1 MDSSSAD
8 QNVRQRPP
16 ARHHDR
22 RRYQRVMVNLLG
34 RFMLEDRRE
43 YPCQTQNISPGSLAI
58 LTPVVGRVG
67 ERVVAYVDH
76 IGRIEGK
83 IVRTFDGGFAMS
95 INATARKKDK
105 LAAKLT
111 WLANRH
117 ELNLPEDRR
126 HDRVTPK
133 TPTALVTLPDGREY
147 RGRIVDVSLTGL
159 ALNLE
164 VKPPIGSPVGVGKIR
179 ARVVR
184 HFEEGIAVEFVTQQT
199 VASLEQNL

>member
-1 MDSSSAD
+1 MDSSTD
-8 QNVRQRPP
+8 QNVRQRSP

-67 ERVVAYVDH
+67 ERIVAYVDH

-133 TPTALVTLPDGREY
+133 TPTAVVTLPDGREY

-164 VKPPIGSPVGVGKIR
+164 VKPPIGSPVMIGKIR